1 MAAKPSGPG
10 YRKSC
15 RASLPSGDHDDS
27 LENFHPAATSL
38 SAVRALAVALRRAMP
53 QACMRAGG
61 VCLISAL
68 RKEEA
73 MFQRFAMCLCCLWLC
88 ACAGRENASSVPPP
102 ADIVSTTLGQAAE
115 QAHEDLAMVARLRGQ
130 GMQPLLPP
138 PDPALQRPVS
148 VAWTGPMEGALK
160 EICLQV
166 GYRYQEVGRPSAQT
180 MTVVVRGQNRPAYEL
195 LEDIAWQAQPL
206 AFVRVDPIN
215 RTITLART
223 SGREKRS

>member
-1 MAAKPSGPG
+1 
-10 YRKSC
+10 
-15 RASLPSGDHDDS
+15 
-27 LENFHPAATSL
+27 
-38 SAVRALAVALRRAMP
+38 
-53 QACMRAGG
+53 
-61 VCLISAL
+61 
-68 RKEEA
+68 
-73 MFQRFAMCLCCLWLC
+73 MFQRFAMCLCYLWLC
-88 ACAGRENASSVPPP
+88 ACAGRESASSVPPP